1 LDFSSVPRL
10 RRSGSSLWWQ
20 VFQRTSTASALSS
33 EGIRGNMASEFSSF
47 RFCAG
52 MEVWIADE
60 KECWVRGVVTKAEG
74 NSLTVRNNVNK
85 AEKVIIVGP
94 NIERE
99 LLPSNLP
106 QNSNITDIIKTEYL
120 HEASLLET
128 LKLRHSNAT
137 SSSSAGDACEEI
149 YTYAG
154 PVLLS
159 CNPYKRLDIYGP
171 HVMRRYSATVE
182 KVCPPPQPFNF
193 SLSLSSSRLLVHDGT
208 SSRRHAAPKPR

>member
-1 LDFSSVPRL
+1 
-10 RRSGSSLWWQ
+10 
-20 VFQRTSTASALSS
+20 
-33 EGIRGNMASEFSSF
+33 MASEFSSF

>member
-1 LDFSSVPRL
+1 
-10 RRSGSSLWWQ
+10 
-20 VFQRTSTASALSS
+20 
-33 EGIRGNMASEFSSF
+33 MANEFSAF

-52 MEVWIADE
+52 TDVWLADE

-74 NSLTVRNNVNK
+74 NSLTVRNNLNK
-85 AEKVIIVGP
+85 AEKVIIVSP

-128 LKLRHSNAT
+128 LKVRHSNAT
-137 SSSSAGDACEEI
+137 SPSSKGDACQEI

-171 HVMRRYSATVE
+171 EVMRRYSAAVE
-182 KVCPPPQPFNF
+182 QASALTPWPV
-193 SLSLSSSRLLVHDGT
+193 
-208 SSRRHAAPKPR
+208 HAA